1 MYNTLKTNAF
11 NGQNE
16 NQVRAK
22 LLIDDHLFNTSI
34 DAEKNDNQKIDG
46 AEWFI
51 KKFLQH
57 DDGWETH
64 WENECLGK
72 DCPEVKCH
80 SGKGLSQVLSVEEK
94 RKHNWA
100 QGK

>member
-1 MYNTLKTNAF
+1 MYEKLRTNHY
-11 NGQNE
+11 NGKNE
-16 NQVRAK
+16 IQVRAH
-22 LLIDDHLFNTSI
+22 LFIDEHLFNMSI

-57 DDGWETH
+57 DDGGEVTS
-64 WENECLGK
+64 NPCLGK
-72 DCPEVKCH
+72 DCPEVRCH
-80 SGKGLSQVLSVEEK
+80 SSKGLSQVLSVEEK
-94 RKHNWA
+94 NKHNWA